1 MLEQINLASFL
12 QRIEAHAKTGL
23 CVIQQGV
30 QRAELYF
37 GEGRLLCIGLVRG
50 DTTLGDR
57 LVETRVISLQALQ
70 SALLFMETAELS
82 EMRLALTLIDLGYV
96 DPSALRAWAEQQT
109 VSILQLLFTWSTGE
123 IYFEEHVAPPAD
135 RLLVALS
142 ITPLLSTCSD
152 VSAVSSAS
160 NEVASSISSTF
171 STVQEQP
178 KGKLPARIPDAATL
192 TDASQFFTEIIP
204 ATPIPF
210 AQESLSSDIELAAT
224 VICPAIAVP
233 LQHSVPS
240 LTKEQVMVPMMSRH
254 IDTSFMQPDMVL
266 VPADLSAL
274 REQNPQIALT
284 PEQWQLLARADSH
297 TSLQMACQ
305 LLGWQPEM
313 VCRVAGELLVEG
325 LLHVVPPMPE
335 YVQEL
340 SRTAQTFMV
349 PSLSTDFS
357 GSVTNSAPLWSTAGS
372 EVLPQ
377 YMSILFDEAQPQGGN
392 RALQLNNATPAY
404 GDSYAYAGAGGGL

>member
-37 GEGRLLCIGLVRG
+37 GEGRLLCIGPVRG

-152 VSAVSSAS
+152 VSAISSAS

-254 IDTSFMQPDMVL
+254 IDTSFM
-266 VPADLSAL
+266 
-274 REQNPQIALT
+274 
-284 PEQWQLLARADSH
+284 
-297 TSLQMACQ
+297 
-305 LLGWQPEM
+305 
-313 VCRVAGELLVEG
+313 
-325 LLHVVPPMPE
+325 
-335 YVQEL
+335 
-340 SRTAQTFMV
+340 
-349 PSLSTDFS
+349 
-357 GSVTNSAPLWSTAGS
+357 
-372 EVLPQ
+372 
-377 YMSILFDEAQPQGGN
+377 
-392 RALQLNNATPAY
+392 
-404 GDSYAYAGAGGGL
+404 